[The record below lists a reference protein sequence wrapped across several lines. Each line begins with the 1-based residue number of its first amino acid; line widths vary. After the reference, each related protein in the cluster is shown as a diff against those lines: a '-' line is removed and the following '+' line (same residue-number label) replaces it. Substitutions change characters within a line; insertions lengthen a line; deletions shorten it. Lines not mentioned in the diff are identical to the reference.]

1 MMMALATYVEVPKE
15 DVEQKRTVPMP
26 EPTEAKPLLRV
37 HCSQQKPDDAFVAIQ
52 YRNHWFWVDDRDWNS
67 KRTLTTMLFLFTLSN
82 TGGQENA
89 PVLTI
94 PTQ

>member
-1 MMMALATYVEVPKE
+1 
-15 DVEQKRTVPMP
+15 MP

-37 HCSQQKPDDAFVAIQ
+37 RCSQQKPDDAFVAIQ

-82 TGGQENA
+82 TGVQENA